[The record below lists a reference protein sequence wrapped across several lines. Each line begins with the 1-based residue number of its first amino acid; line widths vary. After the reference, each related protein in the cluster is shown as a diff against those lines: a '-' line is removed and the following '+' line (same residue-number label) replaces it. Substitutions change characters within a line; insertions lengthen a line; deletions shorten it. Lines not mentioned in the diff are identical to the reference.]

1 MNIRQ
6 LFRLFLRNL
15 KPVVWFAEYNDPFES
30 DSDEGLKMF
39 PGTGLNLM
47 KIRIALRLLIFRKTW
62 TTFSLPI
69 RIFVVMCG
77 LATAS
82 GAVFLTQVLI
92 PSPEDSGNVQMEKE
106 IHPNYEITRP
116 EAVVSDEITNDAYT
130 ENTENNLRDPGHS
143 EEISPIKT
151 ISYTSISLLP
161 DSTNYIRYSSFRELY
176 FHEFRFVD
184 FRPLYG
190 SNKPLLIPALSGTEA
205 RFEYRNDKFEN
216 DGFLMADTIGYV
228 DFLEKLAFSLKNSS
242 YAEGI
247 RLINL
252 LTGQHPEDENGLFYK
267 GYIYYC
273 KKEYN
278 LAMNYFLKCEHSGF
292 RAFYHEARLYR
303 ANILLITGKFKE
315 ALELT
320 ESIEQENNPY
330 KTQVAT
336 LKTKILKN
344 TIP

>member
-1 MNIRQ
+1 MNTRQ

-15 KPVVWFAEYNDPFES
+15 KPVIWFAEFNDPFES

-39 PGTGLNLM
+39 PGTGLNLL
-47 KIRIALRLLIFRKTW
+47 KIRIFLRLLIFRKAW

-69 RIFVVMCG
+69 RIAVVMCG

-82 GAVFLTQVLI
+82 GTVFLTQVMI
-92 PSPEDSGNVQMEKE
+92 TSPEDPGNVQMEKE
-106 IHPNYEITRP
+106 IHPNYEITWSDAI
-116 EAVVSDEITNDAYT
+116 ESDETTNDAFI
-130 ENTENNLRDPGHS
+130 ENTKNNLRNPGHS

-161 DSTNYIRYSSFRELY
+161 DTTNYIRYSSFRELY

-184 FRPLYG
+184 FRHLYG
-190 SNKPLLIPALSGTEA
+190 RNKPLLIPELSGTEA
-205 RFEYRNDKFEN
+205 RFEYRDDKPEN
-216 DGFLMADTIGYV
+216 KGFLMADTIGYV
-228 DFLEKLAFSLKNSS
+228 DFLEKLAFSLKNSN
-242 YAEGI
+242 YAEGF
-247 RLINL
+247 RLVNL
-252 LTGQHPEDENGLFYK
+252 LTGQHPVDENGLFYK

-303 ANILLITGKFKE
+303 ANILLTTGKFKE
-315 ALELT
+315 ALKLT
-320 ESIEQENNPY
+320 ESIELENNPY